1 MSLAVLTVEC
11 QWHGHHHPDCHGV
24 IFMHLFLQNSISD
37 RKMDIVLL
45 FVGVLVNVSVGVLVY
60 NIKVWDV
67 LSQGVSYCFS
77 LISPRFKLYNTLSV
91 VCSAFLGL
99 TSLRYHTG
107 QHVVIKNK

>member
-1 MSLAVLTVEC
+1 MN
-11 QWHGHHHPDCHGV
+11 
-24 IFMHLFLQNSISD
+24 I
-37 RKMDIVLL
+37 
-45 FVGVLVNVSVGVLVY
+45 SVGVLVY

-67 LSQGVSYCFS
+67 LSQVSYCFS

-91 VCSAFLGL
+91 LCSAFLGL